1 MELTPQQELNFKK
14 IELRILIQRATE
26 VIDEINDT
34 ERKNGLKE
42 KNKSLQSQLKAIY
55 PTLDKETKKYDEIY
69 KASEEGTT
77 VFYEIVKRNVQLIMN
92 RNLIDKNFI
101 LCCLEAKQKNEK
113 ALMGVIQKIL
123 K

>member
-1 MELTPQQELNFKK
+1 MEDL
-14 IELRILIQRATE
+14 IL
-26 VIDEINDT
+26 D
-34 ERKNGLKE
+34 KE
-42 KNKSLQSQLKAIY
+42 QYIANKAIQLRVLFQLAIETLDYLNNVDARYGNKKLGAMLKSIY
-55 PTLDKETKKYDEIY
+55 PALDKETKKYDEIY

-101 LCCLEAKQKNEK
+101 LCCLEEKQKNEK

>member
-69 KASEEGTT
+69 KVSEEGVT

-101 LCCLEAKQKNEK
+101 LCCFEAKQKNEK

>member
-14 IELRILIQRATE
+14 IELRILFQRAIE
-26 VIDEINDT
+26 VIDEINEA

-55 PTLDKETKKYDEIY
+55 PSLDKETKKYDEIY
-69 KASEEGTT
+69 KASEEGVT

>member
-69 KASEEGTT
+69 KASEEGVT

>member
-26 VIDEINDT
+26 VIDEINNT

-69 KASEEGTT
+69 KASEEGVT
-77 VFYEIVKRNVQLIMN
+77 VFYEIVKRNVLLIMN

>member
-55 PTLDKETKKYDEIY
+55 PTLDKETKKYDEIF
-69 KASEEGTT
+69 KASEEATT

>member
-14 IELRILIQRATE
+14 IELRILFQRAIE
-26 VIDEINDT
+26 VTDEINEA

-55 PTLDKETKKYDEIY
+55 PSLDKETKKYDEIY
-69 KASEEGTT
+69 NASEEGVS
-77 VFYEIVKRNVQLIMN
+77 VFYEIVKRNVQLVMN
-92 RNLIDKNFI
+92 RNLLDKNFI
-101 LCCLEAKQKNEK
+101 LCCFEAKQKNEK
-113 ALMGVIQKIL
+113 SLMGVINKIL

>member
-1 MELTPQQELNFKK
+1 MEITPQQEANFKK
-14 IELRILIQRATE
+14 IELRILIQRTVE
-26 VIDEINDT
+26 VIDEINYV

-55 PTLDKETKKYDEIY
+55 PTLDKETLKYNEIY
-69 KASEEGTT
+69 KASEEGTST
-77 VFYEIVKRNVQLIMN
+77 FYEIVKRNVQLVMH

-101 LCCLEAKQKNEK
+101 LCCFEAKEKNEK

>member
-101 LCCLEAKQKNEK
+101 LCCFEAKQKNEK

>member
-14 IELRILIQRATE
+14 IELRILIQRTTK

-69 KASEEGTT
+69 KASEEGVT

>member
-26 VIDEINDT
+26 VIDEINNT

-101 LCCLEAKQKNEK
+101 LCCFEAKQKNEK

>member
-42 KNKSLQSQLKAIY
+42 KIS
-55 PTLDKETKKYDEIY
+55 PY
-69 KASEEGTT
+69 KA
-77 VFYEIVKRNVQLIMN
+77 N
-92 RNLIDKNFI
+92 
-101 LCCLEAKQKNEK
+101 
-113 ALMGVIQKIL
+113 
-123 K
+123 

>member
-26 VIDEINDT
+26 VIDEINNT

-69 KASEEGTT
+69 KASEDGVT

>member
-1 MELTPQQELNFKK
+1 MELTPQQQINFKK
-14 IELRILIQRATE
+14 IELRILIQQATE
-26 VIDEINDT
+26 VIDEINSI

-69 KASEEGTT
+69 NASEEGTT
-77 VFYEIVKRNVQLIMN
+77 VFYEIVKRNIQLVMN

-101 LCCLEAKQKNEK
+101 LCCFEAKQKNEK
-113 ALMGVIQKIL
+113 ALMGVIQKII

>member
-1 MELTPQQELNFKK
+1 MEITPQQEVNFKK
-14 IELRILIQRATE
+14 IELRILIQRVAE
-26 VIDEINDT
+26 VIDDLNDI
-34 ERKNGLKE
+34 ERKQGIKE
-42 KNKSLQSQLKAIY
+42 KNKSLKTQLKALY

-77 VFYEIVKRNVQLIMN
+77 VFYEIVKRNIQLVMH
-92 RNLIDKNFI
+92 RNLLDKNFI
-101 LCCLEAKQKNEK
+101 LCCFEAKGKNEK

>member
-26 VIDEINDT
+26 VIDEINDA

-101 LCCLEAKQKNEK
+101 LCCFEAKQKNEK
-113 ALMGVIQKIL
+113 ALMGVINKIL

>member
-1 MELTPQQELNFKK
+1 MELTPQQEVNFKK
-14 IELRILIQRATE
+14 IELRILIQRAAE
-26 VIDEINDT
+26 VIDDLNDI

-42 KNKSLQSQLKAIY
+42 KNKSLHSQLKAIY

-77 VFYEIVKRNVQLIMN
+77 VFYEIVKRNIQLVMH
-92 RNLIDKNFI
+92 RNLLDKNFI
-101 LCCLEAKQKNEK
+101 LCCFEAKEKNEK

>member
-1 MELTPQQELNFKK
+1 MEITPQQEVNFKK
-14 IELRILIQRATE
+14 IELRILIQRAAE
-26 VIDEINDT
+26 VIDDLNDI
-34 ERKNGLKE
+34 ERKQGIKE
-42 KNKSLQSQLKAIY
+42 KNKSLKAQLKALY

-77 VFYEIVKRNVQLIMN
+77 VFYEIVKRNIQLVMH
-92 RNLIDKNFI
+92 RNLLDKNFI
-101 LCCLEAKQKNEK
+101 LCCFEAKEKNEK

>member
-26 VIDEINDT
+26 VIDEINDA

-101 LCCLEAKQKNEK
+101 LCCFEAKQKNEK

>member
-69 KASEEGTT
+69 KASEEATT

>member
-69 KASEEGTT
+69 KASEDGVT

-101 LCCLEAKQKNEK
+101 LCCFEAKQKNEK

>member
-26 VIDEINDT
+26 VIDEINNT

-69 KASEEGTT
+69 KASEEGVT

-101 LCCLEAKQKNEK
+101 LCCFEAKQKNEK

>member
-26 VIDEINDT
+26 VIDEINDA

-69 KASEEGTT
+69 KASEEGVS
-77 VFYEIVKRNVQLIMN
+77 VFYEIVKRNVQLVMN

-101 LCCLEAKQKNEK
+101 LCCFEAKQKNEK

>member
-69 KASEEGTT
+69 KASEEGVT

-101 LCCLEAKQKNEK
+101 LCCFEAKQKNEK